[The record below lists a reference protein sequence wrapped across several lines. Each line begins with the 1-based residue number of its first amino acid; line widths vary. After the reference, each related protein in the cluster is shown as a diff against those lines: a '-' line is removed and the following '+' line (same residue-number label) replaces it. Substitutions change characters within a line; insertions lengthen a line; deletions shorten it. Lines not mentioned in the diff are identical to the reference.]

1 MAELDDGQDKTE
13 DASDERREDFRERGE
28 VAVSRDFTSTL
39 SLLSTFVFLA
49 ITTNWLFIKLRHAL
63 LFYFSEIS
71 QPEITVNNFSD
82 ILKEIWIS
90 GLSII
95 LPICLV
101 PMCVAVVT
109 TLLQTQFNFSWKKLE
124 PSLEKLNPISGLSR
138 LFSMQNTIELIKG
151 LAKMAVVATA
161 AWLILG
167 REINRLPSLIT
178 LPLTEMLGYFMSI
191 IKNLFWTVCA
201 AQLVISGGDY
211 FYQWFSLE
219 RKMMM
224 SKQDIKEEF
233 KKKEVDPHVK
243 NKLRRM
249 GRELAS
255 GHTLAATKKA
265 TVLVTNPTH
274 YAIALQYELGM
285 GAPIMIAKG
294 VDFLA
299 LKMRETA
306 KEGDIPIV
314 ENKPL
319 ARAMYKTLEV
329 GDEIPEGLYKAVSEI
344 IRYVFKLK
352 GKRFKAKGV
361 A

>member
-1 MAELDDGQDKTE
+1 MAEFEDGQDKTE
-13 DASDERREDFRERGE
+13 DASDERREEFRDRGE

-39 SLLSTFVFLA
+39 SLLSTFIFLA
-49 ITTNWLFIKLRHAL
+49 ITINWLYVKLKNL
-63 LFYFSEIS
+63 ILFYFSEIS
-71 QPEITVNNFSD
+71 RPDITTNNFSS
-82 ILKEIWIS
+82 ILSEIWIS
-90 GLSII
+90 GLTII

-101 PMCVAVVT
+101 PMIVAIAA
-109 TLLQTQFNFSWKKLE
+109 TLLQTQFNFSWAKLE
-124 PSLEKLNPISGLSR
+124 PKFEKLNPISGLTR
-138 LFSMQNTIELIKG
+138 LFSMQNTVELIKG
-151 LAKMAVVATA
+151 IAKMTVVAIA

-167 REINRLPSLIT
+167 QEIDHLPSLIN
-178 LPLTEMLGYFMSI
+178 LPLAEMLGYFMNI

-211 FYQWFSLE
+211 IYQWFSLE

-224 SKQDIKEEF
+224 SKQDVKEEF

-243 NKLRRM
+243 NKLRKM
-249 GRELAS
+249 GRDLAA
-255 GHTLAATKKA
+255 GKTIAATKKA

-274 YAIALQYELGM
+274 YAIALHYELGM
-285 GAPIMIAKG
+285 GAPIMVAKG
-294 VDFLA
+294 IDFLA
-299 LKMRETA
+299 LKMREAA
-306 KEGDIPIV
+306 KEVDIPIV

-352 GKRFKAKGV
+352 GKRIKSKGV